1 MDKKGQI
8 DILDL
13 PNEILFRIFCLLT
26 IQDVQQNVA
35 LVCKR
40 FFFISRMNGMVTT
53 FEMQLNMFSDE
64 MEVKKHVSKIELL
77 FKHHPPAQLKL
88 EFQEKTKTESH
99 DYDNFCLM
107 EEFSLLTQSIKTM
120 KFVFT
125 SNFALLRAFSGEI
138 TPLDVADELDITCK
152 ILSKFKRREEMDFPT
167 IYLYI
172 LTSRFPDE
180 SNKFNNLKSL
190 TVNFYFQY
198 FVSRFNLLCNKILNI
213 SIFQLLKD
221 HRDFFNKISEKCKK
235 LEKLFYHGG
244 MSFQESL
251 AFNQKTQEDEV
262 EFASLSNLSVCFLS
276 NKFIK
281 RTQIQELSDYF
292 IRKCPKLNGVL
303 KHKLVKKEFF
313 AIYGR
318 CE

>member
-40 FFFISRMNGMVTT
+40 FFFISCMNGMVTT
-53 FEMQLNMFSDE
+53 FEMQLNMYSDE

-77 FKHHPPAQLKL
+77 FKHHPGAQLKL
-88 EFQEKTKTESH
+88 EFQEKTKTENH

-107 EEFSLLTQSIKTM
+107 EEYSLLTQSIKTM

-125 SNFALLRAFSGEI
+125 SNFALLRAFSGEV

-198 FVSRFNLLCNKILNI
+198 FVSRFNLVCNKSKAYEN
-213 SIFQLLKD
+213 
-221 HRDFFNKISEKCKK
+221 
-235 LEKLFYHGG
+235 
-244 MSFQESL
+244 
-251 AFNQKTQEDEV
+251 
-262 EFASLSNLSVCFLS
+262 
-276 NKFIK
+276 
-281 RTQIQELSDYF
+281 
-292 IRKCPKLNGVL
+292 
-303 KHKLVKKEFF
+303 
-313 AIYGR
+313 
-318 CE
+318 